1 MALMKDRCIWMNYQ
15 LLKMKYSP
23 VASILI
29 IYATD
34 ITFAAV
40 SILYVLGDNQ
50 IAIAIYVV
58 LMILLLFIIL
68 RTDILFEHKKK

>member
-1 MALMKDRCIWMNYQ
+1 MNNEEVFEE

-29 IYATD
+29 IYAID